1 MFANIDYVRVGRLDD
16 LRKVGYLKIILKGRQ
31 IMIVCSDS
39 GLVAMDLDSALD
51 PWNQTARPP
60 EFQRSCSGSLS
71 FLAGSYG
78 EDWGRLIIYPVKIDG
93 NDVLIGVNPFN

>member
-16 LRKVGYLKIILKGRQ
+16 LREVGYLKIMLKGRQ

-51 PWNQTARPP
+51 P
-60 EFQRSCSGSLS
+60 SGQAAMPQGFHGLS
-71 FLAGSYG
+71 TSQSNFLTGSFNKN
-78 EDWGRLIIYPVKIDG
+78 WGRLTTYPVKIDG
-93 NDVLIGVNPFN
+93 NNLLIGVNPFN